1 MRNLTQHLTGL
12 DATEDNV
19 FIPAITDR
27 HICSAD
33 ERLLL
38 SLPVKKGGLATPI
51 FSAVADL
58 EFANSLA
65 AAEQLVEHISNQES
79 TAPVDSKKLKNS
91 RRRIA
96 NTREELSDTILQQ
109 LSEKMSPE
117 QLRAN
122 DLAKIKDALSWLT
135 TLPLKSENF
144 NLNKREFYDAF
155 SLTHNWKLKYL
166 PSTCPCGKRF
176 DVDHAVSCR
185 KGGFVLRSCW
195 TTFETCSHPYSWT
208 YAMILR
214 WSHTLRP

>member
-1 MRNLTQHLTGL
+1 MCNLAQHLTGL

-27 HICSAD
+27 RICSAD

-38 SLPVKKGGLATPI
+38 

-65 AAEQLVEHISNQES
+65 ATEQLVEHVSNQES
-79 TAPVDSKKLKNS
+79 TAPVDSKELKIS

-96 NTREELSDTILQQ
+96 NTREELSNTILQQ

-144 NLNKREFYDAF
+144 NLNTINFAF
-155 SLTHNWKLKYL
+155 LS
-166 PSTCPCGKRF
+166 
-176 DVDHAVSCR
+176 
-185 KGGFVLRSCW
+185 
-195 TTFETCSHPYSWT
+195 
-208 YAMILR
+208 
-214 WSHTLRP
+214 